1 MFSTWLFED
10 HAQVHPEGADPSG
23 HKGKGLRMES
33 LGWKLSPILGQ
44 WMAPPLVRFCSPDV
58 YLLQ

>member
-23 HKGKGLRMES
+23 HKGKGLRMKS
-33 LGWKLSPILGQ
+33 LGKGGFRLDLRHLSFSDGNLSPLT
-44 WMAPPLVRFCSPDV
+44 LSP
-58 YLLQ
+58 